1 MKKSNWAAL
10 GLVAVLGLTPAVLS
24 AAQTKEEPKNAAALS
39 AEQTKLQT
47 EQAKLQKEAKVSM
60 DEAKTIALKHVK
72 NGTIESSELEREHG
86 KLIYSF
92 DIREAARK
100 DVTEVN
106 VDALNGKIVAI
117 AHENLK
123 KEAAEKKQEANE
135 KAKQH

>member
-39 AEQTKLQT
+39 P
-47 EQAKLQKEAKVSM
+47 EQARLQAEFQKEAKISM

-100 DVTEVN
+100 DVTEVT

-117 AHENLK
+117 VHENLK
-123 KEAAEKKQEANE
+123 KEAAEKMKEANE